1 MTLRSYD
8 FRSTAELIEQVAAEV
23 PLVQDTAYVVLVAHP
38 STEQRIVAIRPLET
52 PALIDDWQ
60 EASCEIYDVMQQ
72 LPIPTEPRPSRLSA
86 LIVVARGGYCVFGP
100 NEGNWMSA
108 WKYSNHLTGTFTGGL
123 ILVTEHGWADL
134 MTDTAGHSPAL
145 VA

>member
-8 FRSTAELIEQVAAEV
+8 FRSPATLIEQVAHEV
-23 PLVQDTAYVVLVAHP
+23 PLVPGRAYVVLVAHP
-38 STEQRIVAIRPLET
+38 STEQRIVAIRRLET
-52 PALIDDWQ
+52 AARVDDWQ
-60 EASCEIYDVMQQ
+60 ETRTEIYDVMQELAIPEEP
-72 LPIPTEPRPSRLSA
+72 LPPQHSA
-86 LIVVARGGYCVFGP
+86 ILVVARHGYCVFGP
-100 NEGNWMSA
+100 REGAWMNA
-108 WKYSNHLTGTFTGGL
+108 WKFSNHLTNAFTGGL